1 MQKQALIKSKTEEE
15 RRMAKASVPALVAYI
30 VRTQGLGGLYKG
42 LSMELFRGVLSGA
55 VRATLGCPPPAP
67 HRVRPCGHVSAWRPP
82 ARRGR
87 CRCSCA
93 SRVTCWRR
101 ASS

>member
-55 VRATLGCPPPAP
+55 VRATLGCPRPPPPPTACGRVAMSARGAPPPAAAG
-67 HRVRPCGHVSAWRPP
+67 VD
-82 ARRGR
+82 AR
-87 CRCSCA
+87 A
-93 SRVTCWRR
+93 R
-101 ASS
+101 AE